1 MMKRRNFITLLG
13 GSAVAWPLE
22 AYAQQ
27 PTMPVV
33 GFLSGQS
40 RAPYE
45 HLLEAIRRGLN
56 EAGYAEGRNVAF
68 EYRFADGQFDR
79 LPALAAELVR
89 RQVAVIIVIAGTVA
103 ALAAKAATT
112 TIPIVFSS
120 GGDPVRL
127 GLVASL
133 NRPGG
138 NVTGSTTFNDVLI
151 IKRLGLMREL
161 VPQAATIAV
170 LLNPNNPNAEVNTKD
185 VQAAARSIGQQIQ
198 IHRAGNEREI
208 DIAFTNLVQQRAGAL
223 LVGSDGFFYTRRDK
237 VTALCAQYA
246 VPAIFSCRE
255 YAAAG
260 GLVSYG
266 PSFANGYRQAG
277 LYAARILK
285 GTKPADLPV
294 LQPTKFEMVIN
305 LKTAKALGLKITD
318 KFLFTADE
326 VIE

>member
-1 MMKRRNFITLLG
+1 
-13 GSAVAWPLE
+13 
-22 AYAQQ
+22 
-27 PTMPVV
+27 MPVI
-33 GFLSGQS
+33 GFISGQPQ
-40 RAPYE
+40 APYE
-45 HLLEAIRRGLN
+45 HLIAAVRQGLN

-89 RQVAVIIVIAGTVA
+89 RQVAVIISIGGTPG
-103 ALAAKAATT
+103 ALAAKAATA
-112 TIPIVFSS
+112 TIPIVFTT

-138 NVTGSTTFNDVLI
+138 NVTGATTFNDVLI
-151 IKRLGLMREL
+151 TKRLGLMREL
-161 VPQAATIAV
+161 VPQAAVIAV
-170 LLNPNNPNAEVNTKD
+170 LINPNNPNSETNTKD

-246 VPAIFSCRE
+246 VPAIFSYRE

-260 GLVSYG
+260 GLMSYG

-277 LYAARILK
+277 IYAGRILK

-305 LKTAKALGLKITD
+305 LKTAKALGLKIPD